1 MRLATSPLR
10 TPIMP
15 NEAVISLIGSTLCA
29 GVFALASRHASRPAD
44 PLRPRLLPWRAILI
58 IAGAAC
64 VLSLAHGAALLAPGL
79 FAAPGAR

>member
-1 MRLATSPLR
+1 MA
-10 TPIMP
+10 ID
-15 NEAVISLIGSTLCA
+15 AVIPLLGAAMCA
-29 GVFALASRHASRPAD
+29 GVFVLASRHASRPAD

-79 FAAPGAR
+79 FAAPGPR